1 MTTPSPAPVLSRR
14 NQIVQDYEN
23 RTNVLLSTLALVYL
37 LLFTL
42 QAIYYYPDE
51 RWYVWANAFGNVLWI
66 LFALD
71 LSFRFFMSSP
81 KKGFFRHNWLD
92 TITVV
97 IPQLRALRALRA
109 FSSKG
114 VLAREG
120 KGVFSRGAL
129 ATGLVGAGIIVWV
142 GALMVLSA
150 ERGAPG
156 SDIESLSEAVWWCF
170 ETITT
175 VGYGDFVPV
184 TPTGRTVAVA
194 IMLVGISV
202 LGVVTATLSASLV
215 KQAPPTPP
223 AGPELLGEID
233 QLKRMVASLEAKL
246 DAALAPS
253 SPPSASGT

>member
-1 MTTPSPAPVLSRR
+1 MTTPSPTPALSRR
-14 NQIVQDYEN
+14 NQIVKDYES
-23 RTNVLLSTLALVYL
+23 RTNVLLSTLALAYL

-51 RWYVWANAFGNVLWI
+51 RWYAWANVFGNVLWL
-66 LFALD
+66 LFAID
-71 LSFRFFMSSP
+71 LGFRYFMSSP
-81 KKGFFRHNWLD
+81 KKGFFRRNWLD
-92 TITVV
+92 SITVF

-114 VLAREG
+114 VLSREG
-120 KGVFSRGAL
+120 KGIFSKGAL
-129 ATGLVGAGIIVWV
+129 ATGIMGAVVIVWV
-142 GALMVLSA
+142 GSLMVLSA
-150 ERGAPG
+150 ERGAKG
-156 SDIESLSEAVWWCF
+156 SNIESLSEAIWWCF

-233 QLKRMVASLEAKL
+233 QLKQMVASLEAKL
-246 DAALAPS
+246 DAVLAPS
-253 SPPSASGT
+253 SRPSASGT